1 MPRPKVYEGR
11 LTINLTAEL
20 VARMERVRALRADRL
35 GVPPPAA
42 DIYREAL
49 AEGLVLLLA
58 KSPPEAPSTT

>member
-20 VARMERVRALRADRL
+20 VARMERVRALRAERL

-49 AEGLVLLLA
+49 AVGLSSLA
-58 KSPPEAPSTT
+58 SREDGTDHRPT

>member
-20 VARMERVRALRADRL
+20 VARMERVRALRAERM

-49 AEGLVLLLA
+49 AEGLIALLTRA
-58 KSPPEAPSTT
+58 QGAQS